1 MTDPI
6 RADGHPLRPT
16 PHRGRS
22 WAIAAGAAVLV
33 VLVVAAVGIV
43 VIRGL
48 DTGEVPAFPSLLET
62 ADPTIKGTV
71 AYVDGNQC
79 VSVVAAGGGPS
90 TRLLCLPPIDPK
102 VAEVEGKPMGPQ
114 LVWLPDGRLEVT
126 MVNMDVGPKKG
137 DEPPAFRPSWQK
149 IVDVRT
155 GAVTDVPESQMPA
168 GLNTSTRPTVS
179 PDGTRVSFTSSSDS
193 GHVTVE
199 LTSADG
205 TTRTLLD
212 VDGPGKYVYGL
223 RAAFWAPD
231 HSYVLAD
238 DGRILVI
245 TLDDPSVTRELVVNA
260 NLFGD
265 QPADASF
272 AVTSADL
279 LPAR

>member
-1 MTDPI
+1 MADPT
-6 RADGHPLRPT
+6 RADGRPLRPSSR
-16 PHRGRS
+16 RGRQ
-22 WAIAAGAAVLV
+22 WAIAAGAAVVVIVVMGAIGVV
-33 VLVVAAVGIV
+33 VLRAVG
-43 VIRGL
+43 G
-48 DTGEVPAFPSLLET
+48 GEVPAFPSLVESP
-62 ADPTIKGTV
+62 DPSITGTV
-71 AYVDGNQC
+71 AYVDEGQC

-126 MVNMDVGPKKG
+126 MVNMDVSTKKG
-137 DEPPAFRPSWQK
+137 DEPPEFRPSWQK

-155 GAVTDVPESQMPA
+155 GEVTDVPESQLPA

-179 PDGTRVSFTSSSDS
+179 PDGTEVSFTSKSDS

-199 LTSADG
+199 VTDADG

-212 VDGPGKYVYGL
+212 VDGPDKYVYGL

-245 TLDDPSVTRELVVNA
+245 TLDDPSLTRELVVNA

-265 QPADASF
+265 QPEDASF

-279 LPAR
+279 LPPG